1 MLTSITL
8 VYFYLQKKI
17 MQIIHKNVV
26 LAAHVF
32 PSFTGNLFIDVF
44 LGRMFLWRFL
54 LAETKMLLF
63 HRKYM
68 VSVSYDVLCVVS
80 ILL

>member
-17 MQIIHKNVV
+17 MHILHKNVV

-44 LGRMFLWRFL
+44 LGRKFL
-54 LAETKMLLF
+54 
-63 HRKYM
+63 
-68 VSVSYDVLCVVS
+68 
-80 ILL
+80 